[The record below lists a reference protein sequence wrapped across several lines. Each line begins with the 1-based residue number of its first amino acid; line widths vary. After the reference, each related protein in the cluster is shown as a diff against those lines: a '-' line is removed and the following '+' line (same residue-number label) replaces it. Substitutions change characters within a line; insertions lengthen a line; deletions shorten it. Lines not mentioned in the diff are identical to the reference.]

1 MWHLSDQLSNNSFYV
16 IETNYDRRAAPP
28 DFDDRRYPAENCLD
42 AVPPSPPSNPR
53 HARTHARTYACSAGH
68 SVYAT
73 SIARSGLE

>member
-42 AVPPSPPSNPR
+42 AVPPPPFQPP
-53 HARTHARTYACSAGH
+53 ARTHARTHIRLLGWAIVFTRLRLH
-68 SVYAT
+68 EVV
-73 SIARSGLE
+73 